1 MVAYEVRKPGFKT
14 CFAFHKWVNVC
25 RYAAETLKVWWDYE
39 QINEDTLVQTEVG
52 RCKLNSVD
60 P

>member
-1 MVAYEVRKPGFKT
+1 VRKPGFKT